1 MGLVKKSFT
10 LHGHRTSIALEREFW
25 EALQH
30 MALTRACTIST
41 LISQIDNSRNEAPL
55 ASSLRIAALSHF
67 RQVAEQ

>member
-25 EALQH
+25 EALQL
-30 MALTRACTIST
+30 MASARTCALSA
-41 LISQIDNSRNEAPL
+41 LITQIDGTRQEAPL

-67 RQVAEQ
+67 RQSEKR